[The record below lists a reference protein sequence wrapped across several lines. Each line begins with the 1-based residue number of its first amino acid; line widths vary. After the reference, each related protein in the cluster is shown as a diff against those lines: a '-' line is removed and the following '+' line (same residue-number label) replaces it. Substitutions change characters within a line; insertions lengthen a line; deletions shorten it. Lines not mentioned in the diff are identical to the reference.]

1 MATTAD
7 PQPPPS
13 EGLEGSLRRFA
24 YSIAQV
30 LQTRLEILSTEI
42 AEERVNLTRL
52 ALGALLVLFC
62 LQAGLLLGVLFI
74 VLAVGGEQR
83 LVAIGIAALGL
94 LVTAV
99 VLALV
104 LRGWLKRRPPMFGA
118 TMTELRKDR
127 ERLRGSS

>member
-1 MATTAD
+1 MTAD
-7 PQPPPS
+7 PQAPRS
-13 EGLEGSLRRFA
+13 GGEGLEGSLRRVTQ
-24 YSIAQV
+24 SVAQV

-62 LQAGLLLGVLFI
+62 AQAGLLLGVLFI
-74 VLAVGGEQR
+74 VLAVSNEQR
-83 LVAIGIAALGL
+83 LSAIGFASLGL
-94 LVTAV
+94 LLGAAA
-99 VLALV
+99 LALA
-104 LRGWLKRRPPMFGA
+104 LRAWLKRRPPMFGA